1 MVLLTM
7 VLLFF
12 KGILICAFLHKQN
25 VSHIRIIH
33 SQQLSFVLTEFLYS
47 FPIPIQ
53 TWKTKCWQRLS
64 GQKWTPNMTTE
75 VDCYKTWLSKQE
87 LWVCNV
93 NIVKGTSYSGVHLSK
108 DRMYYILWHY
118 IIFTPKYRGQEDL
131 CEILKQKRQGANCT
145 YRF

>member
-1 MVLLTM
+1 M

-25 VSHIRIIH
+25 VSHIRIIL
-33 SQQLSFVLTEFLYS
+33 SQQLSLVLTEFLYT
-47 FPIPIQ
+47 FPLPIQ
-53 TWKTKCWQRLS
+53 TWKTKGWQRLS

-93 NIVKGTSYSGVHLSK
+93 NTVKGTSDSGVHLSK
-108 DRMYYILWHY
+108 VRTSYILWHC

-131 CEILKQKRQGANCT
+131 CEILKKKRQGGNRT